1 MSMSVEVVV
10 ALAAVLVALIHFLQ
24 VLVLRPKL
32 LRAKLHRQGIH
43 GPSPHFY
50 LGNIQ
55 EMKTLLVQQQQLCV
69 KQKDEQKE
77 DICDTISHS
86 WTSRLF
92 PHIQKWRSQ
101 YG

>member
-1 MSMSVEVVV
+1 MSISVEVVV

-24 VLVLRPKL
+24 VLVWRPKS

-55 EMKTLLVQQQQLCV
+55 EMKTLLHQQQQLSL
-69 KQKDEQKE
+69 KHKEEKE

-86 WTSRLF
+86 WTSSLF